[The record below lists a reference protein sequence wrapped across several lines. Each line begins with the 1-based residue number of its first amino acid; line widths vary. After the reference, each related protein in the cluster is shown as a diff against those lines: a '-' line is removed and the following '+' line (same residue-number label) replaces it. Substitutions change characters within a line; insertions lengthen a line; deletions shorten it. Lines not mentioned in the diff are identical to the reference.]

1 MNTVGAWIERRLRIS
16 AVLLILGLMI
26 EAASLRWSHPTAFL
40 VFVIVGGSFVAA
52 GILVYLYSLLRVGAS
67 SV

>member
-1 MNTVGAWIERRLRIS
+1 MNTVGAWIKRRLRIS

-40 VFVIVGGSFVAA
+40 VFVIVGGSFVVA